1 MNQIL
6 FTNEEKLKKN
16 KNERMKNIKIVKS
29 FRITFIISISV
40 LLVFLSYYIYNHIIS
55 NNKKDMSV
63 MLLNSFN
70 VQRLYSNEENY
81 TTITLN
87 NNENF
92 FVIGNIEIPSIQ
104 LNYPILSDTN
114 DELLKIAPCR
124 FYGPYPNEIGNL
136 CIAAHN
142 YDDNRFFSNLY
153 KLNIEDKIII
163 YDHTNCSVTYYIYDK
178 YETNKNDTSCTSQD
192 TYGVREITLVTCNN
206 LNGNRLIIKAKE

>member
-6 FTNEEKLKKN
+6 FTNEENLKNN

-29 FRITFIISISV
+29 FRITFIISITV

-55 NNKKDMSV
+55 NNKKDMSSI
-63 MLLNSFN
+63 LLNSFN

-81 TTITLN
+81 TTISLN
-87 NNENF
+87 NNNDF
-92 FVIGNIEIPSIQ
+92 FVIGNIEIPSIKI
-104 LNYPILSDTN
+104 NYPILSDTN

-163 YDHTNCSVTYYIYDK
+163 YDHTNSSVTYYIYDK

>member
-6 FTNEEKLKKN
+6 FTNEEKLKKY
-16 KNERMKNIKIVKS
+16 KNEKKENIKVVKN
-29 FRITFIISISV
+29 FRIIFFTSIIVLSIF
-40 LLVFLSYYIYNHIIS
+40 LLYYIYNNVVS
-55 NNKKDMSV
+55 NNEKDMSA

-70 VQRLYSNEENY
+70 IQRLYSDEENY
-81 TTITLN
+81 TTISLN
-87 NNENF
+87 SNDDF

-104 LNYPILSDTN
+104 INYPILSDAN

-153 KLNIEDKIII
+153 KLNIGDKIII
-163 YDHTNCSVTYYIYDK
+163 YDYTNSSVTYYIYDK
-178 YETNKNDTSCTSQD
+178 YETDKNNTSSTSQD
-192 TYGVREITLVTCNN
+192 TYGKKEITLVTCNN

>member
-92 FVIGNIEIPSIQ
+92 LVIGNIEIPSIQ

-163 YDHTNCSVTYYIYDK
+163 YDHTNSSVTYYIYDK

>member
-16 KNERMKNIKIVKS
+16 KNERMKNIKIVKN

-142 YDDNRFFSNLY
+142 YDDNRFFGNLY

-163 YDHTNCSVTYYIYDK
+163 YDHTNSSVTYYIYDK

>member
-6 FTNEEKLKKN
+6 FTNEKNLKNN

-29 FRITFIISISV
+29 FRITFIISIAV

-55 NNKKDMSV
+55 NNKKDMSSI
-63 MLLNSFN
+63 LLNSFN

-81 TTITLN
+81 TTISLN
-87 NNENF
+87 NNNDF
-92 FVIGNIEIPSIQ
+92 FVIGNIEIPSIKI
-104 LNYPILSDTN
+104 NYPILSDTN

-163 YDHTNCSVTYYIYDK
+163 YDHTTSSVTYYIYDK

>member
-6 FTNEEKLKKN
+6 FTNEENLKNN
-16 KNERMKNIKIVKS
+16 KNERMKNIKIVRS
-29 FRITFIISISV
+29 FRITFIISITV

-55 NNKKDMSV
+55 NNKKDMSSI
-63 MLLNSFN
+63 LLNSFN

-81 TTITLN
+81 TTISLN
-87 NNENF
+87 NNNDF
-92 FVIGNIEIPSIQ
+92 FVIGNIEIPSIKI
-104 LNYPILSDTN
+104 NYPILSDTN

-163 YDHTNCSVTYYIYDK
+163 YDHTNSSVTYYIYDK

>member
-55 NNKKDMSV
+55 NNKKDMSSI
-63 MLLNSFN
+63 LLNSFN

-81 TTITLN
+81 TTISLN
-87 NNENF
+87 SNNDF
-92 FVIGNIEIPSIQ
+92 FVIGNIEIPSIKI
-104 LNYPILSDTN
+104 NYPILSDTN

-163 YDHTNCSVTYYIYDK
+163 YDHTNSSVTYYIYDK